1 MSNCIWVCS
10 NYHVG
15 PDQLA
20 DAAIFQ
26 PKCATPS
33 VSAFRNAVNLG
44 CKMVDLCWIIP
55 IAQQLGGPHS
65 DSQRST

>member
-26 PKCATPS
+26 PKCATPT

-44 CKMVDLCWIIP
+44 CKTV
-55 IAQQLGGPHS
+55 GGPLLDHTHCS
-65 DSQRST
+65 AAGWPS